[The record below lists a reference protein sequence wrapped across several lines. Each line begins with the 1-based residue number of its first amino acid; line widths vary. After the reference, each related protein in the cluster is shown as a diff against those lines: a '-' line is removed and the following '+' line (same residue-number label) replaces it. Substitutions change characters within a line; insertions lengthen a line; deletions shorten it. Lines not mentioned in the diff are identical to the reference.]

1 MTFWDKAK
9 RFLNPF
15 QQSKGNSW
23 EGPHYNFNG
32 WANTPFFGIK
42 NQDLT
47 TNEEVFS
54 VVTRLANTVSSL
66 PLHEYKKYQQ
76 TTTPVSVLLTVEPNP
91 SMTAFQLLNQ
101 LETSRNVDG
110 NGYLWI
116 ERDAYETPQHL
127 WPIDPKTVVVKRDID
142 TGNIWY
148 QVSSDTYNFLVFN
161 TEIIHVKHI
170 SPLSDFVGISPLDV
184 LSSSLKFARTVEEF
198 SMNEMDKK
206 DAYIIQYDRSV
217 GQEKRQAFMDD
228 FRRMIKENGGAIL
241 QEQGFKIDRY
251 ESRFQPGDLQTV
263 SNITKQRIANA
274 FNVPLSFLDSGN
286 SNNAKSSES
295 IMTQFVEMTLIPIIR
310 QYESEF
316 NRKLLTQNQRARG
329 YYFKFNINGLMRGDT
344 ASRTRMYQM
353 MIRNGIAT
361 PNELRRLEDLPET
374 KEKNADKL
382 WFSKDLALLEEAD
395 KINDPTSTKQESQL
409 KGGDNP
415 DDDNQEEKGKDA
427 QLPDRKAGSDNQQRS
442 RYVH

>member
-1 MTFWDKAK
+1 MSFWDKAK
-9 RFLNPF
+9 KFFNPF
-15 QQSKGNSW
+15 QQTKGNSW
-23 EGPHYNFNG
+23 EGPHYNFG
-32 WANTPFFGIK
+32 SWANTPFFGLK

-76 TTTPVSVLLTVEPNP
+76 TSTSVSNLLTVEPNP
-91 SMTAFQLLNQ
+91 SMTSFQLLNQ

-116 ERDAYETPQHL
+116 ERDDYGLPQHL
-127 WPIDPKTVVVKRDID
+127 WPIDPKTVVVKRDIE

-148 QVSSDTYNFLVFN
+148 QVSSETYNFLVFN
-161 TEIIHVKHI
+161 TEVIHVKHI

-206 DAYIIQYDRSV
+206 DTYIIQYDRSV
-217 GQEKRQAFMDD
+217 SDGRRKALMDD

-251 ESRFQPGDLQTV
+251 ESKFQPGDLQTV

-274 FNVPLSFLDSGN
+274 FNVPLSFLDNGN
-286 SNNAKSSES
+286 TNNAKSSES
-295 IMTQFVEMTLIPIIR
+295 IMTQFVEMTLIPIVR
-310 QYESEF
+310 QYEAEF

-344 ASRTRMYQM
+344 ASRTSFYAM

-361 PNELRRLEDLPET
+361 PNELRKLEDLPET
-374 KEKNADKL
+374 KDKNADKL
-382 WFSKDLALLEEAD
+382 WFSKDLALLEDAD
-395 KINDPTSTKQESQL
+395 KFSKSTDIKQVPQL

-415 DDDNQEEKGKDA
+415 DDDNENEDA
-427 QLPDRKAGSDNQQRS
+427 KLSNNQTGSKNKQYS
-442 RYVH
+442 RHVY

>member
-1 MTFWDKAK
+1 MSFWDKAK
-9 RFLNPF
+9 KFFNPF
-15 QQSKGNSW
+15 QQTKGNSW
-23 EGPHYNFNG
+23 EGPHYNFG
-32 WANTPFFGIK
+32 DWANTPFFGLK

-76 TTTPVSVLLTVEPNP
+76 TSTSVSNLLTVEPNP
-91 SMTAFQLLNQ
+91 SMTSFQLLNQ

-116 ERDAYETPQHL
+116 ERDDYGLPQHL
-127 WPIDPKTVVVKRDID
+127 WPIDPKTVVVKRDIE

-148 QVSSDTYNFLVFN
+148 QVSSETYNFLVFN
-161 TEIIHVKHI
+161 TEVIHVKHI

-217 GQEKRQAFMDD
+217 SDGRRKALMDD
-228 FRRMIKENGGAIL
+228 FRRMIQENGGAIL

-251 ESRFQPGDLQTV
+251 ESKFQPGDLQTV

-286 SNNAKSSES
+286 TNNAKSSES
-295 IMTQFVEMTLIPIIR
+295 IMTQFVEMTLIPIIK
-310 QYESEF
+310 QYEAEF

-344 ASRTRMYQM
+344 ASRTSFYAM

-361 PNELRRLEDLPET
+361 PNELRKLEDLPET
-374 KEKNADKL
+374 KDKNADKL
-382 WFSKDLALLEEAD
+382 WFSKDLALLEDAD
-395 KINDPTSTKQESQL
+395 KFSKSADIKQVPQL

-415 DDDNQEEKGKDA
+415 DDDSKNENAKLSNNQT
-427 QLPDRKAGSDNQQRS
+427 GSKNK
-442 RYVH
+442 

>member
-1 MTFWDKAK
+1 
-9 RFLNPF
+9 
-15 QQSKGNSW
+15 
-23 EGPHYNFNG
+23 
-32 WANTPFFGIK
+32 
-42 NQDLT
+42 
-47 TNEEVFS
+47 
-54 VVTRLANTVSSL
+54 
-66 PLHEYKKYQQ
+66 
-76 TTTPVSVLLTVEPNP
+76 
-91 SMTAFQLLNQ
+91 
-101 LETSRNVDG
+101 ETSRNVDG

-116 ERDAYETPQHL
+116 ERDDYGLPQHL
-127 WPIDPKTVVVKRDID
+127 WPVDPKTVVVKRDVE

-148 QVSSDTYNFLVFN
+148 QISSETYNFLVFN

-217 GQEKRQAFMDD
+217 SDGRRKALMDD

-251 ESRFQPGDLQTV
+251 ESKFQPGDLQTV

-274 FNVPLSFLDSGN
+274 FNVPLSFLDNGN
-286 SNNAKSSES
+286 TNNAKSSES
-295 IMTQFVEMTLIPIIR
+295 IMTQFVEMTLIPIIK
-310 QYESEF
+310 QYEAEF

-344 ASRTRMYQM
+344 ASRTSFYAM

-361 PNELRRLEDLPET
+361 PNELRKLEDLPET
-374 KEKNADKL
+374 KDKNADKL
-382 WFSKDLALLEEAD
+382 WFSKDLALLEDAD
-395 KINDPTSTKQESQL
+395 KFSKSTDIKQVPQL

-415 DDDNQEEKGKDA
+415 DDDSQNEDAKLSNNQ
-427 QLPDRKAGSDNQQRS
+427 AGSENKQYS
-442 RYVH
+442 RHVY

>member
-1 MTFWDKAK
+1 MSFWDKAK
-9 RFLNPF
+9 KFFNPF
-15 QQSKGNSW
+15 QQTKGNSW
-23 EGPHYNFNG
+23 EGPHYNFSS
-32 WANTPFFGIK
+32 WANTPFFGLK

-76 TTTPVSVLLTVEPNP
+76 TSTSVSNLLTVEPNP
-91 SMTAFQLLNQ
+91 SMTSFQLLNQ

-116 ERDAYETPQHL
+116 ERDEYGLPQHL
-127 WPIDPKTVVVKRDID
+127 WPIDPKTVVVKRDIE

-148 QVSSDTYNFLVFN
+148 QVSSETYNFLVFN
-161 TEIIHVKHI
+161 TEVIHVKHI

-217 GQEKRQAFMDD
+217 SDGRRKALMDD

-251 ESRFQPGDLQTV
+251 ESKFQPGDLQTV

-274 FNVPLSFLDSGN
+274 FNVPLSFLDNGN
-286 SNNAKSSES
+286 TNNAKSSES
-295 IMTQFVEMTLIPIIR
+295 IMTQFVEMTLIPIIK
-310 QYESEF
+310 QYEAEF

-344 ASRTRMYQM
+344 ASRTSFYAM

-361 PNELRRLEDLPET
+361 PNELRKLEDLPET
-374 KEKNADKL
+374 KDKNADKL
-382 WFSKDLALLEEAD
+382 WFSKDLALLEDAD
-395 KINDPTSTKQESQL
+395 KFSKSTDIKQVPQL

-415 DDDNQEEKGKDA
+415 DDDSQNEDAKLSNNQ
-427 QLPDRKAGSDNQQRS
+427 AGSENKQYS
-442 RYVH
+442 RHVY

>member
-1 MTFWDKAK
+1 MSFWDKAK
-9 RFLNPF
+9 KFFNPF
-15 QQSKGNSW
+15 QQTKGNSW
-23 EGPHYNFNG
+23 EGPHYNFSS
-32 WANTPFFGIK
+32 WANTPFFGLK

-76 TTTPVSVLLTVEPNP
+76 TSTSVSNLLTVEPNP
-91 SMTAFQLLNQ
+91 SMTSFQLLNQ

-116 ERDAYETPQHL
+116 ERDDYGLPQHL
-127 WPIDPKTVVVKRDID
+127 WPIDPKTVVVKRDIE

-148 QVSSDTYNFLVFN
+148 QVSSETYNFLVFN

-217 GQEKRQAFMDD
+217 SDGRRKALMDD

-251 ESRFQPGDLQTV
+251 ESKFQPGDLQTV

-274 FNVPLSFLDSGN
+274 FNVPLSFLDSSN
-286 SNNAKSSES
+286 TNNAKSSES
-295 IMTQFVEMTLIPIIR
+295 IMTQFVEMTLIPIIK
-310 QYESEF
+310 QYEAEF
-316 NRKLLTQNQRARG
+316 NRKLLTQNQRASG

-344 ASRTRMYQM
+344 ASRTSFYAM

-361 PNELRRLEDLPET
+361 PNELRKLEDLPET
-374 KEKNADKL
+374 KDKNADKL
-382 WFSKDLALLEEAD
+382 WFSKDLALLEDAD
-395 KINDPTSTKQESQL
+395 KFSKSTDIKQVPQL
-409 KGGDNP
+409 KEGDNP
-415 DDDNQEEKGKDA
+415 DDDNENEDA
-427 QLPDRKAGSDNQQRS
+427 KLSDNQTGSENKQYS
-442 RYVH
+442 RHVY

>member
-1 MTFWDKAK
+1 MSFWDKVK
-9 RFLNPF
+9 KFFNPF
-15 QQSKGNSW
+15 QQTKGNSW
-23 EGPHYNFNG
+23 EGPHYNFSS
-32 WANTPFFGIK
+32 WANTPFFGLK
-42 NQDLT
+42 NPDLT

-76 TTTPVSVLLTVEPNP
+76 TSTSVSNLLTVEPNP
-91 SMTAFQLLNQ
+91 SMTSFQLLNQ

-116 ERDAYETPQHL
+116 ERDDYGLPQHL
-127 WPIDPKTVVVKRDID
+127 WPIDPKTVVVKRDIE

-148 QVSSDTYNFLVFN
+148 QVSSETYNFLVFN

-217 GQEKRQAFMDD
+217 SDGRRKALMDD

-251 ESRFQPGDLQTV
+251 ESKFQPGDLQTV

-286 SNNAKSSES
+286 TNNAKSSES
-295 IMTQFVEMTLIPIIR
+295 IMTQFVEMTLIPIIK
-310 QYESEF
+310 QYEAEF
-316 NRKLLTQNQRARG
+316 NRKLLTQNQRASG

-344 ASRTRMYQM
+344 ASRTSFYAM

-361 PNELRRLEDLPET
+361 PNELRKIEDLPET
-374 KEKNADKL
+374 KDKNADKL
-382 WFSKDLALLEEAD
+382 WFSKDLALLEDAD
-395 KINDPTSTKQESQL
+395 KFSKSTEIKQVPQL

-415 DDDNQEEKGKDA
+415 DDDNENEDA
-427 QLPDRKAGSDNQQRS
+427 KLSDNQTGSENKQYS
-442 RYVH
+442 RHVY

>member
-1 MTFWDKAK
+1 MSFWDKAK
-9 RFLNPF
+9 KFFNPF
-15 QQSKGNSW
+15 QQTKGNSW
-23 EGPHYNFNG
+23 EGPHYNFG
-32 WANTPFFGIK
+32 SWANTPFFGLK

-76 TTTPVSVLLTVEPNP
+76 TSTSVSNLLTVEPNP
-91 SMTAFQLLNQ
+91 SMTSFQLLNQ

-116 ERDAYETPQHL
+116 ERDDYGLPQHL
-127 WPIDPKTVVVKRDID
+127 WPIDPKTVVVKRDIE

-148 QVSSDTYNFLVFN
+148 QVSSETYNFLVFN
-161 TEIIHVKHI
+161 TEVIHVKHI

-217 GQEKRQAFMDD
+217 SDGRREALMDD

-251 ESRFQPGDLQTV
+251 ESKFHPGDLQTV

-274 FNVPLSFLDSGN
+274 FNVPLSFLDNGN
-286 SNNAKSSES
+286 TNNAKSSES
-295 IMTQFVEMTLIPIIR
+295 IMTQFVEMTLIPIVR
-310 QYESEF
+310 QYEAEF

-344 ASRTRMYQM
+344 ASRTQMYQM

-374 KEKNADKL
+374 KDKNADKL

-395 KINDPTSTKQESQL
+395 KINDVSSPKTTPQL

-415 DDDNQEEKGKDA
+415 DDDSQNEDAKLSNNQ
-427 QLPDRKAGSDNQQRS
+427 AGSENKQYS
-442 RYVH
+442 RHVY

>member
-1 MTFWDKAK
+1 MSFWDKAK
-9 RFLNPF
+9 KFFNPF
-15 QQSKGNSW
+15 QQTKDNSW
-23 EGPHYNFNG
+23 EGPHYNFG
-32 WANTPFFGIK
+32 SWANTPFFGLK

-76 TTTPVSVLLTVEPNP
+76 TSTSVSNLLTVEPNP
-91 SMTAFQLLNQ
+91 SMTSFQLLNQ

-116 ERDAYETPQHL
+116 ERDDYGLPQHL
-127 WPIDPKTVVVKRDID
+127 WPIDPKTVVVKRDIE

-148 QVSSDTYNFLVFN
+148 QVSSETYNFLVFN
-161 TEIIHVKHI
+161 TEVIHVKHI

-217 GQEKRQAFMDD
+217 SDGRRKALMDD

-251 ESRFQPGDLQTV
+251 ESKFQPGDLQTV

-274 FNVPLSFLDSGN
+274 FNVPLSFLDNGN
-286 SNNAKSSES
+286 TNNAKSSES
-295 IMTQFVEMTLIPIIR
+295 IMTQFVEMTLIPIVR
-310 QYESEF
+310 QYEAEF

-344 ASRTRMYQM
+344 ASRTSFYAM

-361 PNELRRLEDLPET
+361 PNELRKLEDLPET
-374 KEKNADKL
+374 KDKNADKL
-382 WFSKDLALLEEAD
+382 WFSKDLALLEDAD
-395 KINDPTSTKQESQL
+395 KFSKSTDIKQVPQL

-415 DDDNQEEKGKDA
+415 DDDNENEDA
-427 QLPDRKAGSDNQQRS
+427 KLSNNQTGSKNKQYS
-442 RYVH
+442 RHVY

>member
-1 MTFWDKAK
+1 MSFWDKAK
-9 RFLNPF
+9 KFFNPF
-15 QQSKGNSW
+15 QQTKGNSW
-23 EGPHYNFNG
+23 EGPHYNFSS
-32 WANTPFFGIK
+32 WANTPFFGLK

-76 TTTPVSVLLTVEPNP
+76 TSTSVSNLLTVEPNP
-91 SMTAFQLLNQ
+91 SMTSFQLLNQ

-116 ERDAYETPQHL
+116 ERDDYGLPQHL
-127 WPIDPKTVVVKRDID
+127 WPVDPKTVVVKRDVE

-148 QVSSDTYNFLVFN
+148 QISSETYNFLVFN

-217 GQEKRQAFMDD
+217 SDGRRKALMDD

-251 ESRFQPGDLQTV
+251 ESKFQPGDLQTV

-274 FNVPLSFLDSGN
+274 FNVPLSFLDNGN
-286 SNNAKSSES
+286 TNNAKSSES
-295 IMTQFVEMTLIPIIR
+295 IMTQFVEMTLKPIIK
-310 QYESEF
+310 QYEAEF

-344 ASRTRMYQM
+344 ASRTSFYAM

-361 PNELRRLEDLPET
+361 PNELRKLEDLPET
-374 KEKNADKL
+374 KDKNADKL
-382 WFSKDLALLEEAD
+382 WFSKDLALLEDAD
-395 KINDPTSTKQESQL
+395 KFSKSTDIKQVPQL

-415 DDDNQEEKGKDA
+415 DDDSQNEDAKLSNNQ
-427 QLPDRKAGSDNQQRS
+427 AGSENKQYS
-442 RYVH
+442 RHVY

>member
-1 MTFWDKAK
+1 MSFWDKAK
-9 RFLNPF
+9 KFFNPF
-15 QQSKGNSW
+15 QQTKGNSW
-23 EGPHYNFNG
+23 EGPHYNFG
-32 WANTPFFGIK
+32 DWANTPFFGLK

-76 TTTPVSVLLTVEPNP
+76 TSTSVSNLLTVEPNP
-91 SMTAFQLLNQ
+91 SMTSFQLLNQ

-116 ERDAYETPQHL
+116 ERDDYGLPQHL
-127 WPIDPKTVVVKRDID
+127 WPIDPKTVVVKRDIE

-148 QVSSDTYNFLVFN
+148 QVSSETYNFLVFN
-161 TEIIHVKHI
+161 TEVIHVKHI

-206 DAYIIQYDRSV
+206 DAYIIQYDKSV
-217 GQEKRQAFMDD
+217 SDGRRKALMDD
-228 FRRMIKENGGAIL
+228 FRRMIQENGGAIL

-251 ESRFQPGDLQTV
+251 ESKFQPGDLQTV

-286 SNNAKSSES
+286 TNNAKSSES
-295 IMTQFVEMTLIPIIR
+295 IMTQFVEMTLIPIIK
-310 QYESEF
+310 QYEAEF

-344 ASRTRMYQM
+344 ASRTSFYAM

-361 PNELRRLEDLPET
+361 PNELRKLEDLPET
-374 KEKNADKL
+374 KDKNADKL
-382 WFSKDLALLEEAD
+382 WFSKDLALLEDAD
-395 KINDPTSTKQESQL
+395 KFSKSADIKQVPQL

-415 DDDNQEEKGKDA
+415 DDDSKNENAK
-427 QLPDRKAGSDNQQRS
+427 LSDNQTGSKNKQYS
-442 RYVH
+442 RHVY

>member
-1 MTFWDKAK
+1 MSFWDKAK
-9 RFLNPF
+9 KFFNPF
-15 QQSKGNSW
+15 QQTKGNSW
-23 EGPHYNFNG
+23 EGPHYSFG
-32 WANTPFFGIK
+32 SWTNTPFFGLK

-76 TTTPVSVLLTVEPNP
+76 TSTSVSNLLTVEPNP
-91 SMTAFQLLNQ
+91 SMTSFQLLNQ

-116 ERDAYETPQHL
+116 ERDDYGLPQHL
-127 WPIDPKTVVVKRDID
+127 WPIDPKTVVVKRDIE

-148 QVSSDTYNFLVFN
+148 QVSSETYNFLVFN
-161 TEIIHVKHI
+161 TEVIHVKHI

-217 GQEKRQAFMDD
+217 SDGKRKALMDD

-274 FNVPLSFLDSGN
+274 FNVPLSFLDNGN
-286 SNNAKSSES
+286 TNNAKSSES
-295 IMTQFVEMTLIPIIR
+295 IMTQFVEMTLIPIIK
-310 QYESEF
+310 QYEAEF

-344 ASRTRMYQM
+344 ASRTSFYAM

-361 PNELRRLEDLPET
+361 PNELRKLEDLPET
-374 KEKNADKL
+374 KDKNADKL
-382 WFSKDLALLEEAD
+382 WFSKDLALLEDAD
-395 KINDPTSTKQESQL
+395 KFSKSTDIKQVPQL

-415 DDDNQEEKGKDA
+415 DDDSQNEDAKLSNNQT
-427 QLPDRKAGSDNQQRS
+427 GSENKQYS
-442 RYVH
+442 RHVY

>member
-1 MTFWDKAK
+1 MSFWDKAK
-9 RFLNPF
+9 KFFNPF
-15 QQSKGNSW
+15 QQTKGNSW
-23 EGPHYNFNG
+23 EGPHYNFG
-32 WANTPFFGIK
+32 DWANTPFFGLK

-76 TTTPVSVLLTVEPNP
+76 TSTSVSNLLTVEPNP
-91 SMTAFQLLNQ
+91 SMTSFQLLNQ

-116 ERDAYETPQHL
+116 ERDDYGLPQHL
-127 WPIDPKTVVVKRDID
+127 WPIDPKTVVVKRDIE

-148 QVSSDTYNFLVFN
+148 QVSSETYNFLVFN
-161 TEIIHVKHI
+161 TEVIHVKHI
-170 SPLSDFVGISPLDV
+170 SPLSNFVGISPLDV

-217 GQEKRQAFMDD
+217 SDGRRKALMDD
-228 FRRMIKENGGAIL
+228 FRRMIQENGGAIL

-251 ESRFQPGDLQTV
+251 ESKFQPGDLQTV

-344 ASRTRMYQM
+344 ASRTSFYAM

-361 PNELRRLEDLPET
+361 PNELRKLEDLPET
-374 KEKNADKL
+374 KDKNADKL
-382 WFSKDLALLEEAD
+382 WFSKDLALLEDAD
-395 KINDPTSTKQESQL
+395 KFSKSTDIKQVPQL

-415 DDDNQEEKGKDA
+415 DDDSQNEDA
-427 QLPDRKAGSDNQQRS
+427 KLSNN
-442 RYVH
+442 

>member
-1 MTFWDKAK
+1 MSFWDKAK
-9 RFLNPF
+9 KFFNPF
-15 QQSKGNSW
+15 QQTKGNSW
-23 EGPHYNFNG
+23 EGPHYNFG
-32 WANTPFFGIK
+32 SWANTPFFGLK

-76 TTTPVSVLLTVEPNP
+76 TSTSVSNLLTVEPNP
-91 SMTAFQLLNQ
+91 SMTSFQLLNQ

-116 ERDAYETPQHL
+116 ERDDYGLPQHL
-127 WPIDPKTVVVKRDID
+127 WPIDPKTVVVKRDIE

-148 QVSSDTYNFLVFN
+148 QVSSETYNFLVFN
-161 TEIIHVKHI
+161 TEVIHVKHI
-170 SPLSDFVGISPLDV
+170 SPLSSFVGISPLDV

-217 GQEKRQAFMDD
+217 SDGRRKALMDD

-251 ESRFQPGDLQTV
+251 ESKFQPGDLQTV

-274 FNVPLSFLDSGN
+274 FNVPLSFLDNGN
-286 SNNAKSSES
+286 TNNAKSSES
-295 IMTQFVEMTLIPIIR
+295 IMTQFVEMTLIPIVR
-310 QYESEF
+310 QYEAEF

-344 ASRTRMYQM
+344 ASRTSFYAM

-361 PNELRRLEDLPET
+361 PNELRKLEDLPET
-374 KEKNADKL
+374 KDKNADKL
-382 WFSKDLALLEEAD
+382 WFSKDLALLEDAD
-395 KINDPTSTKQESQL
+395 KFSKSTDIKQVPQL

-415 DDDNQEEKGKDA
+415 DDDNQNEDA
-427 QLPDRKAGSDNQQRS
+427 KLSNNQTGSENKQYS
-442 RYVH
+442 RHVY

>member
-1 MTFWDKAK
+1 MSFWDKAK
-9 RFLNPF
+9 KFLNPF
-15 QQSKGNSW
+15 QQTKGNSW
-23 EGPHYNFNG
+23 EGPHYNFG
-32 WANTPFFGIK
+32 SWANTPFFGLK

-76 TTTPVSVLLTVEPNP
+76 TSTSVSNLLTVEPNP
-91 SMTAFQLLNQ
+91 SMTSFQLLNQ

-116 ERDAYETPQHL
+116 ERDEYGLPQYL
-127 WPIDPKTVVVKRDID
+127 WPIDPKTVVVKRDIE

-148 QVSSDTYNFLVFN
+148 QISSETYNFLVFN
-161 TEIIHVKHI
+161 TEVIHVKHI

-217 GQEKRQAFMDD
+217 SDGRRKALMDD

-251 ESRFQPGDLQTV
+251 ESKFQPGDLQTV

-274 FNVPLSFLDSGN
+274 FNVPLSFLDNGN
-286 SNNAKSSES
+286 TNNAKSSES
-295 IMTQFVEMTLIPIIR
+295 IMTQFVEMTLIPIIK
-310 QYESEF
+310 QYEAEF

-344 ASRTRMYQM
+344 ASRTSFYAM

-361 PNELRRLEDLPET
+361 PNELRKLEDLPET
-374 KEKNADKL
+374 KDKNADKL
-382 WFSKDLALLEEAD
+382 WFSKDLALLEDAD
-395 KINDPTSTKQESQL
+395 KFSKSTDIKQVPQL

-415 DDDNQEEKGKDA
+415 DDDNENEDA
-427 QLPDRKAGSDNQQRS
+427 KLSNNQTGSKNKQYS
-442 RYVH
+442 RHVY